1 MFKKCKGFNDMH
13 SSRLIL
19 GKLMLNRLIFS
30 KPLASGEILNTTII
44 MTAVISVWAYPNLS
58 YANVD
63 RSDGVVLPQ
72 PALIIDA
79 SLPASTKIIECKSLI
94 KSQTIKVSGHSAIS
108 QNCDL
113 SNKSVRFVL
122 DSSHSSL
129 DCQGARFSPT
139 ADDISNAS
147 AITIM
152 PKTDIGIE
160 DIAVANCHIDG
171 YGHALNIRQYTN
183 PSKRYER
190 SFTDPAANRALA
202 PRDIHIT
209 NVSSI
214 NSRKSSMFVGDHVQA
229 VTFDRIRIQ
238 NAGTVGLYMEFGS
251 RDNVVTHS
259 TFIGNGFRKL
269 KTNREAIAIDS
280 SSNNHIEHNQFVHNG
295 AGSILLYRNCFE
307 YADDVSRSNRFKRT
321 ESSRDNIIRNNTFTD
336 EPVGVWVASRQSR
349 NLKGFQCGA
358 YLIKQT
364 PFASYHLD
372 SAKDNQIISNHFEN
386 VEKGIIVEDDG
397 TLISDNKF
405 AATVNIPISVGSNI
419 REDSTAGAV
428 KNTVIVNNDFE
439 DKTVQQAIMI
449 REKSKMATEIR

>member
-1 MFKKCKGFNDMH
+1 MQ
-13 SSRLIL
+13 SSRLMLIRIL
-19 GKLMLNRLIFS
+19 VGGKVLTIATIMSAVTSVVACKRLPYTDIEKVDGVSLS
-30 KPLASGEILNTTII
+30 KPG
-44 MTAVISVWAYPNLS
+44 
-58 YANVD
+58 
-63 RSDGVVLPQ
+63 
-72 PALIIDA
+72 LIIDA
-79 SLPASTKIIECKSLI
+79 SLPAPTNIIECQSLT
-94 KSQTIKVSGHSAIS
+94 KGQTIKVSGHSAIS

-113 SNKSVRFVL
+113 ANKSVRFVL

-129 DCQGARFSPT
+129 DCQGARLSAT
-139 ADDISNAS
+139 ADDKSNAS

-152 PKTDIGIE
+152 PKTDTGIE
-160 DIAVANCHIDG
+160 DIAVANCHING

-229 VTFDRIRIQ
+229 VIFDRIRIQ

-280 SSNNHIEHNQFVHNG
+280 SSNNRIEHNQFVHNG

-307 YADDVSRSNRFKRT
+307 YADDLSRSNRFKRT

-336 EPVGVWVASRQSR
+336 ESVGVWVASRQSR

-364 PFASYHLD
+364 SRASYHLD
-372 SAKDNQIISNHFEN
+372 SAKDNKIISNRFEN
-386 VEKGIIVEDDG
+386 VEKGVIVEDDG

-405 AATVNIPISVGSNI
+405 AATVNMPISVGSEV
-419 REDSTAGAV
+419 REDSIAGAV
-428 KNTVIVNNDFE
+428 KNTVIEGNSFDN
-439 DKTVQQAIMI
+439 KTIQQAIMI
-449 REKSKMATEIR
+449 REKSKKATEIR